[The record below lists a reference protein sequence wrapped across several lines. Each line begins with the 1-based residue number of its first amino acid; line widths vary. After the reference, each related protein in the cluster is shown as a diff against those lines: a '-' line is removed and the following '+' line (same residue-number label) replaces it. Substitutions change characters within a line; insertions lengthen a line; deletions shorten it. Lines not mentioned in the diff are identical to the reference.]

1 MISRCIC
8 FLSCLLFFF
17 GGAHLQAAQ
26 AQTLEAQ
33 DAPEI
38 TLRGDVDLGEF
49 RTSTLSE
56 PLILESLSVS
66 VDVRAGLAQVSISAT
81 LRNETDEDIEAS
93 FAYPL
98 PRGAVINGYALDID
112 GNLVD
117 GVLMPKERAEA
128 LYTDRVTQSI
138 DPGIAART
146 ADNRYRTRIYPI
158 AAEGGRRSIRLDFAV
173 PVPTSGLRLPL
184 RQIENVEHVNIQ
196 IMGEG
201 AELARL
207 PIDGDH
213 AKNTSLSGGIFVPAV
228 PSLVSL
234 SAHSGLNFL
243 TVPLDAQS
251 NASTL
256 EASSVAIIWDT
267 SLSRESGSLA
277 AETRFIGALL
287 DRLAPTQQSLIHG
300 ADKVNF
306 AARYESPSDLV
317 AAIGRVT
324 YDGATDLARLLD
336 IQTLQRQDLQSDICV
351 VISD

>member
-66 VDVRAGLAQVSISAT
+66 VDVRAGLAQVSIGAT

-112 GNLVD
+112 GDLVD

-158 AAEGGRRSIRLDFAV
+158 AAERWPSEYPFGLCRSCANV
-173 PVPTSGLRLPL
+173 WTTPTSHT
-184 RQIENVEHVNIQ
+184 N
-196 IMGEG
+196 
-201 AELARL
+201 
-207 PIDGDH
+207 
-213 AKNTSLSGGIFVPAV
+213 
-228 PSLVSL
+228 
-234 SAHSGLNFL
+234 
-243 TVPLDAQS
+243 
-251 NASTL
+251 
-256 EASSVAIIWDT
+256 
-267 SLSRESGSLA
+267 
-277 AETRFIGALL
+277 
-287 DRLAPTQQSLIHG
+287 
-300 ADKVNF
+300 
-306 AARYESPSDLV
+306 
-317 AAIGRVT
+317 
-324 YDGATDLARLLD
+324 
-336 IQTLQRQDLQSDICV
+336 
-351 VISD
+351 